1 MPLPAWDLQIEDSY
15 SVGGAL
21 SNTASLTRQV
31 VGYETMTLTIGR
43 RGPHA
48 LSATIPW
55 APGGSSHGA
64 TLSRFDA
71 WRELLVTRGGVPFL
85 AGLQAAAAV
94 PGGENGAAI
103 QLAGHGSAMALVQ
116 FHGQQPNDDT
126 AVNPNPQVLT
136 AMAAGNASRADNVIK
151 RVLDLCIRGP
161 SYPGTSWFPTASRT
175 IAVGTYTPERLIYA
189 GMSQLEI
196 IQTICDAEGWEWRAG
211 VDSSGNWT
219 FAAGTSVNADRTT
232 TVLLDSPGNCLITNY
247 QPDATR
253 MASRVAIAIR
263 NQGPATTVFSAIGAG
278 VATIPI
284 GYGSQDRY
292 FERAIIAIN
301 PGTGTAEVWQV
312 NYQSGTGAVIIRGGT
327 TVYAHAANEP
337 IVYDPATPYIETWQ
351 TTGGDFVQRHHEIR
365 RVIYNDQLRSH
376 AARTALAR
384 TIVDASDSLLH
395 NVTVV
400 VTDIE
405 YAESLLTLGLHP
417 GDTVSLTSQRLPFSA
432 ATMQVQEMRL
442 VLQDGGMTRMELLL
456 GDPADDAL
464 AVLERWYGAA
474 RASSTRAI

>member
-1 MPLPAWDLQIEDSY
+1 MPLPAWDLLLEESY

-21 SNTASLTRQV
+21 SNSASLTKQV
-31 VGYETMTLTIGR
+31 VGYETMTVTLGR

-55 APGGSSHGA
+55 APGGSSHGT
-64 TLSRFDA
+64 TLTRFDA
-71 WRELLVTRGGVPFL
+71 WRELQVNRGGVPFL
-85 AGLQAAAAV
+85 AGFQAEAAV
-94 PGGENGAAI
+94 PGGENGGQI
-103 QLAGHGSAMALVQ
+103 QLAGLGSAMALVQ

-126 AVNPNPQVLT
+126 AVNPNPQVLVRT
-136 AMAAGNASRADNVIK
+136 SAASASRADNVIR

-161 SYPGTSWFPTASRT
+161 SYPGTSWFPSGSRT
-175 IAVGTYTPERLIYA
+175 IAVGTYTPDRLIYA

-196 IQTICDAEGWEWRAG
+196 IQLVCDSEGWEWRAG
-211 VDSSGNWT
+211 VDSSGTWT
-219 FAAGTSVNADRTT
+219 FEAGASVNANRTA
-232 TVLLDSPGNCLITNY
+232 TVLLDSPGNCLITSY

-263 NQGPATTVFSAIGAG
+263 NQGPATTVYSAIGAG

-284 GYGSQDRY
+284 GFGTQDRY
-292 FERAIIAIN
+292 FERSIIAIN

-312 NYQSGTGAVIIRGGT
+312 DYQSGAGAIIIRGGT

-337 IVYDPATPYIETWQ
+337 LIYDPATPYIETWQ
-351 TTGGDFVQRHHEIR
+351 TTGGDFIQRHHEIR
-365 RVIYNDQLRSH
+365 RVIYNDQLRGHS
-376 AARTALAR
+376 ARTALAR

-395 NVTVV
+395 NVSVV
-400 VTDIE
+400 ITDIE

-417 GDTVSLTSQRLPFSA
+417 GDTVSLTSQRLPFTA
-432 ATMQVQEMRL
+432 TTMQVQEIRL
-442 VLQDGGMTRMELLL
+442 SLQDGGLARMEMQL

-474 RASSTRAI
+474 RASATRAI